1 MAHKDYIS
9 KTRPKKKNNPY
20 RKKTAAKKRAP
31 ADWGFRFKLVAL
43 LAIVGGVVYFLNF
56 IDENPGPL
64 AEQGQSIESQI
75 AQVQQQAQQK
85 SQQEEDPLP
94 EKPEEELA
102 FWTALPEKK
111 VEVNSGYE
119 VSDPKKRKLQCASLR
134 TRQSA
139 EELKAK
145 IAFTTGQPS
154 DIRRSEGSN
163 GIWYKVVL
171 GPFDNKRAA
180 ERVKHELRSNK
191 INGCIIYP
199 WS

>member
-9 KTRPKKKNNPY
+9 KTRPKKKSNPY

-64 AEQGQSIESQI
+64 ADQGQSIESQI
-75 AQVQQQAQQK
+75 AQVQQQAEQK

-102 FWTALPEKK
+102 FWTTLPEKK

-134 TRQSA
+134 SRQSA

-154 DIRRSEGSN
+154 DVIRKEGSN
-163 GIWYKVVL
+163 GILYVVQL

-191 INGCIIYP
+191 INHCIIYP